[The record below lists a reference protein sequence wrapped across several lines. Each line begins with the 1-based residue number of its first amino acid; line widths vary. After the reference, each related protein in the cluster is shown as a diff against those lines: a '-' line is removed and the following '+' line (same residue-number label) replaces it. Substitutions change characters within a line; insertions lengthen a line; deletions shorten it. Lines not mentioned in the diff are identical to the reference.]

1 MTEKT
6 NTTEFI
12 NNDDGYFAYK
22 ALSASQIKTYATGG
36 AYDFWK
42 TSVFNP
48 ERRETPETD
57 ALIFGKLAHCMLF
70 EPNEVEKRFLIMDWG
85 TKTRGTKKHEEAKAA
100 NPDKILVSPDEYQ
113 KAGKMLAALMEHRVA
128 REIIKDAYCEVPF
141 AWTDEQTGL
150 PCKAKIDAY
159 KNTPYGLVIIDYK
172 TSSSIE
178 DVLRYGQKLQ
188 YPIQSAFYCEAAKAR
203 YGKEPVEFVFI
214 IQSNKDGEE
223 DKICVANV
231 EVETQ
236 EAAKS
241 IMHANM
247 QMIKTKLENWNE
259 THDKNIWAA
268 YPERELIRYSNWY
281 MTNGYD

>member
-1 MTEKT
+1 MENK
-6 NTTEFI
+6 NTIEFL
-12 NNDDGYFAYK
+12 NNDDAYFDYK

-48 ERRETPETD
+48 ERIETPETD

-70 EPNEVEKRFLIMDWG
+70 EPEEVEKRFLILDWG

-113 KAGKMLAALMEHRVA
+113 KAGKMLSALMDHRLA

-159 KNTPYGLVIIDYK
+159 KNTPYGLVLIDYK

-188 YPIQSAFYCEAAKAR
+188 YPIQSAFYCEAAKAK

-231 EVETQ
+231 EIDTQ

-241 IMHANM
+241 IMRANM
-247 QMIKTKLENWNE
+247 EMINNKLKAWDE

-268 YPERELIRYSNWY
+268 YPDREYIRYSNWY
-281 MTNGYD
+281 MNNGYD

>member
-1 MTEKT
+1 MENK
-6 NTTEFI
+6 NTIEFL
-12 NNDDGYFAYK
+12 NNDDAYFAYK

-48 ERRETPETD
+48 DRKETPETD

-70 EPNEVEKRFLIMDWG
+70 EPAEVEKRFLIMDWG

-113 KAGKMLAALMEHRVA
+113 KAGKMLAALMDHRLA

-188 YPIQSAFYCEAAKAR
+188 YPIQSAFYCEAAKAK

-231 EVETQ
+231 EVDTQ

-241 IMHANM
+241 IMRANM
-247 QMIKTKLENWNE
+247 EMIKTKLENWNE
-259 THDKNIWAA
+259 THDKNIFAA
-268 YPERELIRYSNWY
+268 YPDREYIRYSNWY
-281 MTNGYD
+281 MNNGYD

>member
-1 MTEKT
+1 MENK
-6 NTTEFI
+6 NTIEFL
-12 NNDDGYFAYK
+12 NNDDAYFAHK

-48 ERRETPETD
+48 DRIETPETD

-70 EPNEVEKRFLIMDWG
+70 EPAEVEKRFLIMDWG

-113 KAGKMLAALMEHRVA
+113 KAGRMLSALMDHRLA

-159 KNTPYGLVIIDYK
+159 KNTPYGLVLIDYK

-188 YPIQSAFYCEAAKAR
+188 YPIQSAFYCEAAKAK

-231 EVETQ
+231 EIDTQ

-241 IMHANM
+241 IMRANM
-247 QMIKTKLENWNE
+247 EMINNKLKAWDE

-268 YPERELIRYSNWY
+268 YPDREYIRYSNWY
-281 MTNGYD
+281 MNNGYD

>member
-1 MTEKT
+1 MENK
-6 NTTEFI
+6 NTIEFL
-12 NNDDGYFAYK
+12 NNDDAYFAHK

-48 ERRETPETD
+48 ERIETPETD

-70 EPNEVEKRFLIMDWG
+70 EPEEVGKRFLIMDWG

-100 NPDKILVSPDEYQ
+100 NPNMILVSPDEYQ
-113 KAGKMLAALMEHRVA
+113 KAGKMLAALMDHRLA

-159 KNTPYGLVIIDYK
+159 KNTPYGLVLIDYK

-188 YPIQSAFYCEAAKAR
+188 YPIQSAFYCEAAKAK

-231 EVETQ
+231 EIDTQ

-241 IMHANM
+241 IMRANM
-247 QMIKTKLENWNE
+247 EMINNKLKSWDE

-268 YPERELIRYSNWY
+268 YPDREYIRYSNWY

>member
-1 MTEKT
+1 MENK
-6 NTTEFI
+6 NTIEFL
-12 NNDDGYFAYK
+12 NNDDAYFAHK

-48 ERRETPETD
+48 DRIETPETD

-70 EPNEVEKRFLIMDWG
+70 EPAEVEKRFLILDWG

-113 KAGKMLAALMEHRVA
+113 KAGKMLSALMDHRLA

-188 YPIQSAFYCEAAKAR
+188 YPIQSAFYCEAAKAK

-214 IQSNKDGEE
+214 IQSNKEGEE

-231 EVETQ
+231 EIDTQ

-241 IMHANM
+241 IMRANM
-247 QMIKTKLENWNE
+247 EMINNKLKAWEE
-259 THDKNIWAA
+259 SHDKNIWAA
-268 YPERELIRYSNWY
+268 YPDREYIRYSNWY
-281 MTNGYD
+281 MNNGYD

>member
-1 MTEKT
+1 MENK
-6 NTTEFI
+6 NTIEFL
-12 NNDDGYFAYK
+12 NNDDAYFAYK

-48 ERRETPETD
+48 ERIETPETD

-70 EPNEVEKRFLIMDWG
+70 EPEEVEKRFLILDWG

-113 KAGKMLAALMEHRVA
+113 KAGKMLSALMDHRLA

-159 KNTPYGLVIIDYK
+159 KNTPYGLVLIDYK

-188 YPIQSAFYCEAAKAR
+188 YPIQSAFYCEAAKAK

-231 EVETQ
+231 EVDTQ

-241 IMHANM
+241 IMRANM
-247 QMIKTKLENWNE
+247 EMIKTKLENWNE

-268 YPERELIRYSNWY
+268 YPDREYIRYSNWY
-281 MTNGYD
+281 MNNGYD

>member
-1 MTEKT
+1 MINKIEFETE
-6 NTTEFI
+6 EQ
-12 NNDDGYFAYK
+12 YFAYK
-22 ALSASQIKTYATGG
+22 ALSASQIKQYATGG
-36 AYDFWK
+36 AYEFWK
-42 TSVFNP
+42 NSVFNP
-48 ERRETPETD
+48 DFQPSTETD
-57 ALIFGKLAHCMLF
+57 ALIFGKMAHCMLF
-70 EPNEVEKRFLIMDWG
+70 EQSEFEKRFMVMDWG
-85 TKTRGTKKHEEAKAA
+85 TKTRKTKKYEETKLLY
-100 NPDKILVSPDEYQ
+100 PDKIIVSPDEYQ
-113 KAGKMLAALMEHRVA
+113 KAGKMLSCLMEHRVV

-141 AWTDEQTGL
+141 AWTDELTGL

-178 DVLRYGQKLQ
+178 DVLRCGQKLQ

-231 EVETQ
+231 DPDTQ
-236 EAAKS
+236 SYADGLTDYYKQEIAD
-241 IMHANM
+241 
-247 QMIKTKLENWNE
+247 KLKKWDE

-268 YPERELIRYSNWY
+268 YPERMMMSYSDWY
-281 MTNGYD
+281 MKQGLPF

>member
-1 MTEKT
+1 MINKIEFETE
-6 NTTEFI
+6 EQ
-12 NNDDGYFAYK
+12 YFTYK
-22 ALSASQIKTYATGG
+22 ALSASQIKQYATGG
-36 AYDFWK
+36 AYEFWK
-42 TSVFNP
+42 NSVFNP
-48 ERRETPETD
+48 DFQPSTETD
-57 ALIFGKLAHCMLF
+57 ALIFGKMAHCMLF
-70 EPNEVEKRFLIMDWG
+70 EQSEFEKRFMVMDWG
-85 TKTRGTKKHEEAKAA
+85 TKTRKTKKYEETKLLY
-100 NPDKILVSPDEYQ
+100 PDKIIVSPDEYQ
-113 KAGKMLAALMEHRVA
+113 KAGKMLSCLMEHRVV

-141 AWTDEQTGL
+141 AWTDELTGL

-178 DVLRYGQKLQ
+178 DVLRFGQKLQ

-231 EVETQ
+231 EDETQ

-259 THDKNIWAA
+259 THDKNIFAA

>member
-1 MTEKT
+1 MENK
-6 NTTEFI
+6 NTIEFL
-12 NNDDGYFAYK
+12 NNDDAYFAYK

-48 ERRETPETD
+48 ERIETPETD

-70 EPNEVEKRFLIMDWG
+70 EPEEVEKRFLILDWG

-113 KAGKMLAALMEHRVA
+113 KAGKMLSALMDHRLA

-159 KNTPYGLVIIDYK
+159 KNTPYGLVLIDYK

-188 YPIQSAFYCEAAKAR
+188 YPIQSAFYCEAAKAK

-214 IQSNKDGEE
+214 IQSNKEGEE

-231 EVETQ
+231 EIDTQ

-241 IMHANM
+241 IMRANM
-247 QMIKTKLENWNE
+247 EMINNKLKAWEE
-259 THDKNIWAA
+259 SHDKNIWAA
-268 YPERELIRYSNWY
+268 YPDREYIRYSNWY
-281 MTNGYD
+281 MNNGYD